1 MSSDG
6 RGVPQGI
13 DSYEG
18 ATALADPR
26 SRRVLSVLL
35 ERSHPLTTRDL
46 GVLLGAAVCG
56 TSPAR
61 IPADVLRR
69 IRTDLHHRSLPALED
84 AGLIDRFP
92 EGAVVADDGVREL
105 ENEMLPALDGDDE
118 QFWKAVA
125 AILAR
130 PRRRELLSVVAGDGA
145 LSLEELATRLAA
157 RDPDGWQSATVEDD
171 STVTDASTTTDSWSA
186 TTLHHVDLPRLASVG
201 VLRYD
206 PAAKTVAP
214 TAVLASLSERTGLV
228 DTAGGELDAD

>member
-1 MSSDG
+1 MSSDA

-13 DSYEG
+13 DSYEA

-26 SRRVLSVLL
+26 NRRVLSVLL

-92 EGAVVADDGVREL
+92 EGAVLADEGVREL
-105 ENEMLPALDGDDE
+105 ENEGLPALDGDEE

-130 PRRRELLSVVAGDGA
+130 PRRQELLSVVAGDGP
-145 LSLEELATRLAA
+145 LSLEELSTRVAA
-157 RDPDGWQSATVEDD
+157 RETDGWPSATAEDD
-171 STVTDASTTTDSWSA
+171 STVADASTTTDSWSA
-186 TTLHHVDLPRLASVG
+186 QTLHHVDLPRLASIG

-206 PAAKTVAP
+206 PAENTVAP
-214 TAVLASLSERTGLV
+214 TAVLASLGERTGLV
-228 DTAGGELDAD
+228 EPAGAEFDAD